1 MNIRRLLPRDVTIY
15 RRLRLRGLRNSPA
28 AFGSS
33 YFEESRRPLKALAER
48 LKESPASW
56 TLGAFENGK
65 LIGVLSLVRETRKKK
80 SHKASIFGM
89 YVDEKMRRK
98 GIGTKLIATAIE
110 KAHRMRGVKQI
121 NLSAIHGN
129 VSALRLYKGFGFKI
143 HGTEDRSLNVAG
155 RFYAEHFLA
164 LKL

>member
-1 MNIRRLLPRDVTIY
+1 MIY

-33 YFEESRRPLKALAER
+33 YAEERRRPLKALTER
-48 LKESPASW
+48 LEETPANW
-56 TLGAFENGK
+56 TFGAFEDGR
-65 LIGVLSLVRETRKKK
+65 LVGVLSLIRETRKKK

-98 GIGTKLIATAIE
+98 GIGKQLVATAIE
-110 KAHRMRGVKQI
+110 TARCIRGVTQI
-121 NLSAIHGN
+121 NLSAIDGN
-129 VSALRLYKGFGFKI
+129 VPALRLYKSFGFKI
-143 HGTEDRSLNVAG
+143 HGTEDRSLFVAG
-155 RFYAEHFLA
+155 RFHAEHFLA